1 MLSIDPSRT
10 DLCDE
15 FKSKPFGRHSA
26 DLHKLLDLMRWGFA
40 RGRTVILCTVPHKE
54 WRLAKFGPRRG
65 TPMQIDTPGLRRL
78 QGCRLGLFP
87 RALERDDRPRLS
99 GRIVPTIHLP
109 HHA

>member
-15 FKSKPFGRHSA
+15 FKRKPFGRHSA

-65 TPMQIDTPGLRRL
+65 TPMQIEN
-78 QGCRLGLFP
+78 
-87 RALERDDRPRLS
+87 RAFTTYKDVVWACFRARWKEMTGRDCP
-99 GRIVPTIHLP
+99 VE
-109 HHA
+109 